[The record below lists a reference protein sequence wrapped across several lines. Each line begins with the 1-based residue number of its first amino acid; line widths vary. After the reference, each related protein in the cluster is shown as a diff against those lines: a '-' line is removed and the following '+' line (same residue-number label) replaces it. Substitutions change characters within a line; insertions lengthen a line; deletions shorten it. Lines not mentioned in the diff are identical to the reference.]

1 MDKTTSIIK
10 FIGKMTLP
18 ERVELHNSY
27 CRATGRVK
35 DIIHALNGESVNT
48 FFGSAK
54 TLFEVLRDNDNF
66 DIKADFFSVTGD
78 KISTDIQD
86 LNDKIADFVT
96 DWGDYLMPIPGLNEH
111 LIEDF
116 IEYAYEIVEDRYSYD
131 DIQAKVDNAENDFLM
146 DDWDD
151 IAKELFGIV
160 GICPDCKEVIYA
172 DNADYMYNYDTARKI
187 YYCPA
192 CGGEV
197 LD

>member
-1 MDKTTSIIK
+1 MDKTTSIIN
-10 FIGKMTLP
+10 FVGKMALP
-18 ERVELHNSY
+18 ERVELYNSY
-27 CRATGRVK
+27 CRATGRMEQL
-35 DIIHALNGESVNT
+35 IYALNGESVNT

-66 DIKADFFSVTGD
+66 DIKA
-78 KISTDIQD
+78 DIQD

-131 DIQAKVDNAENDFLM
+131 DIQVMVDNAENDFLM

-160 GICPDCKEVIYA
+160 GICPDCKTTIYN
-172 DNADYMYNYDTARKI
+172 DSTNYDYNYDTARKI